1 MKARRIIS
9 VLIAILILLVPLG
22 GISAESERAVYAE
35 TSEKIDQG
43 AHGYCYV
50 YIDDMSALASLSID
64 VYYDA
69 EAVEITGYYNSISCV
84 MYDSSNGN
92 GVLKYTYLFD
102 GSGETGKTRLFY
114 FGYKIKEDA
123 PIGGGCFDIAVS
135 DAYDSSRA
143 PINVSGRRCAYEVTK
158 AKEVIRCSAYATES
172 ISTSVKE
179 EFTISYR
186 LSRYDIASGA
196 FEIKYDPEYF
206 KLSSLTA
213 GDMLSGKLID
223 VKTSQ
228 AGTAS
233 VSFAG
238 SGTNGSNELI
248 TIRFET
254 KKNIEVNSPIT
265 PITFIAKDLYTADRE
280 LVICG
285 ERKTSVNINFDDEY
299 TGDAPSMS
307 LLSEA
312 NGKVLT
318 LKVKLAANS
327 HLGAGDFVIN
337 FDASKLVYR
346 SSTKGF
352 EPSYFSINDKKASE
366 GVVKFSIIS
375 LSDITKGETVLTL
388 SFDMNAGCND
398 QSSQIDI
405 SASGLCDSL
414 TNKIL
419 LNMIGTNVTIAGSG
433 HKTGTY
439 LSDSKNHWYICTECG
454 DRVGEG
460 THIDSDKNQSC
471 DICGH
476 AMMRIHSAS
485 LSLAENI
492 DVNYKAIV
500 PDGFEDPYMVFELNG
515 KTTEVRDYTI
525 DGNGRLVFVF
535 PNVYPQMIGDNISAT
550 LYAYSTADSEMA
562 SVSIPSFSARQYCT
576 SMLRTTSDETL
587 KVLISDL
594 LVYGEKTQIYRNY
607 KTDTLVSAG
616 IDITPSKFE
625 TLDSSYNKFALKGT
639 ADPKIRYSSVALAL
653 GNDITLKI
661 GITCDD
667 PSAYTFK
674 VTIGNSKF
682 TYTADNL
689 YYDGKYYLDFS
700 GIMAAQF
707 DEPITATIWRGDEQV
722 SQTLICS
729 VNTYIAANQETDNE
743 ALRELIQA
751 IFNYG
756 RSAHAYKHQKG

>member
-22 GISAESERAVYAE
+22 GISAESERTVFAE
-35 TSEKIDQG
+35 TSEKINQG
-43 AHGYCYV
+43 ARGYCYV
-50 YIDDMSALASLSID
+50 YIDDMSALASLCVD

-69 EAVEITGYYNSISCV
+69 ETVEITGYYNSISCV
-84 MYDSSNGN
+84 MYDSSKGN

-102 GSGETGKTRLFY
+102 GSGETGKTLLFY
-114 FGYKIKEDA
+114 FVYKIKEDA
-123 PIGGGCFDIAVS
+123 PIGSGSFDIAVS
-135 DAYDSSRA
+135 DAYDSTRS

-158 AKEVIRCSAYATES
+158 AKEVIRCSVYATS
-172 ISTSVKE
+172 RISTSVKE
-179 EFTISYR
+179 EYRITYR
-186 LSRYDIASGA
+186 LSRYDIVSGA

-206 KLSSLTA
+206 KLSGLTA
-213 GDMLSGKLID
+213 GGMLSGKLID

-248 TIRFET
+248 TICFET
-254 KKNIEVNSPIT
+254 KKNIEVDS
-265 PITFIAKDLYTADRE
+265 PITFIAKDFYKADRE
-280 LVICG
+280 LVVCG
-285 ERKTSVNINFDDEY
+285 ECKTNVTIHFDDEY

-307 LLSEA
+307 LSSEA
-312 NGKVLT
+312 DGKVLT
-318 LKVKLAANS
+318 LKVKLEANS
-327 HLGAGDFVIN
+327 HLGAGDFIIS

-346 SSTKGF
+346 SSAKGF

-366 GVVKFSIIS
+366 GVIKFSIIS

-388 SFDMNAGCND
+388 SFDMNVGCKD
-398 QSSQIDI
+398 QTSEIDI

-419 LNMIGTNVTIAGSG
+419 LNMIGTNVTIAGG
-433 HKTGTY
+433 EHKTGDH
-439 LSDSKNHWYICTECG
+439 LSDSKNHWQICTECG
-454 DRVGEG
+454 DKIGEDA
-460 THIDSDKNQSC
+460 HIDSDKNQSC

-476 AMMRIHSAS
+476 AMLRIHSAS

-492 DVNYKAIV
+492 DINYKAIV
-500 PDGFEDPYMVFELNG
+500 PDGFEDPYMVFEFND
-515 KTTEVRDYTI
+515 KKTEVKEYTI
-525 DGNGRLVFVF
+525 DDNGRFIFVF

-550 LYAYSTADSEMA
+550 LYAYSTIDGEMA
-562 SVSIPSFSARQYCT
+562 SVSIPSFSARQYCIN
-576 SMLRTTSDETL
+576 MLRTTSDETL

-607 KTDTLVSAG
+607 KTDALVSTG

-625 TLDSSYNKFALKGT
+625 TLDSSYNKFALEGS
-639 ADPKIRYSSVALAL
+639 ADPEIRYSSVALVL
-653 GNDITLKI
+653 GSDITLKI
-661 GITCDD
+661 GITCKD

-674 VTIGNSKF
+674 VTIGNKKF
-682 TYTADNL
+682 TYTADDL
-689 YYDGKYYLDFS
+689 YYDGKYYLDFN

-707 DEPITATIWRGDEQV
+707 DEPIVATIWRGDEQV
-722 SQTLICS
+722 SQTLTCS
-729 VNTYIAANQETDNE
+729 VNTYIAANQATDNE

-756 RSAHAYKHQKG
+756 RSAHAYKDKEG